1 MNRGDVAPGQFS
13 AELPAGLIDE
23 LRSGGL
29 DPAAVIDQIASA
41 VAEDLPGDGVD
52 VTSVATIPPD
62 AQAVG
67 EFGARE
73 SGVVAGLHIAA
84 LVFHHVMGSQ
94 VAITDRLPEGNPVRA
109 GQIVMRVS
117 GSTRGL
123 LTAERT
129 ALNFASHLSGI
140 ATATASWVAAI
151 EGTSASVLDTRKT
164 LPNYRALQKYAVR
177 CGGGVNHRMSLG
189 DMAMIKD
196 NHVIAAGGVVPAYEL
211 VRAAYP
217 ELPVVVEVT
226 TLEQLQALLAVGCAR
241 VLLDNMSTQTM
252 AEAVRI
258 TAGRATLEASGGLT
272 LERAR
277 SVAETG
283 VDLISVGALTHSV
296 RVFDIG
302 MDLLES

>member
-1 MNRGDVAPGQFS
+1 
-13 AELPAGLIDE
+13 
-23 LRSGGL
+23 
-29 DPAAVIDQIASA
+29 
-41 VAEDLPGDGVD
+41 
-52 VTSVATIPPD
+52 
-62 AQAVG
+62 
-67 EFGARE
+67 
-73 SGVVAGLHIAA
+73 
-84 LVFHHVMGSQ
+84 
-94 VAITDRLPEGNPVRA
+94 
-109 GQIVMRVS
+109 
-117 GSTRGL
+117 
-123 LTAERT
+123 
-129 ALNFASHLSGI
+129 
-140 ATATASWVAAI
+140 
-151 EGTSASVLDTRKT
+151 
-164 LPNYRALQKYAVR
+164 
-177 CGGGVNHRMSLG
+177 
-189 DMAMIKD
+189 MIKD

-226 TLEQLQALLAVGCAR
+226 TLEQLRALLAVGCAR
-241 VLLDNMSTQTM
+241 ILLDNMSNQAM